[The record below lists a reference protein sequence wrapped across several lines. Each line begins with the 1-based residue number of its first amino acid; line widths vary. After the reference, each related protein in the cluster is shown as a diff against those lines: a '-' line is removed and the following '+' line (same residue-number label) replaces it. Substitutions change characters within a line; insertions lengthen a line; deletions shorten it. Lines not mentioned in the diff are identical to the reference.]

1 MQPSHL
7 GPALPRG
14 ARSLPAP
21 GMDRQK
27 ELDDL
32 ARVDRLIADADRRI
46 RDLEHTMRDAHADW
60 HDVTKAED
68 LLAQLRLALVK
79 YKARRAAIAQFIDDM
94 ESGRL

>member
-1 MQPSHL
+1 
-7 GPALPRG
+7 
-14 ARSLPAP
+14 
-21 GMDRQK
+21 MDRRK

-32 ARVDRLIADADRRI
+32 ANVDRMIADADRRI
-46 RDLEHTMRDAHADW
+46 RDLESTMREARADW

>member
-1 MQPSHL
+1 MRGLALGHAPCPS
-7 GPALPRG
+7 A
-14 ARSLPAP
+14 

-32 ARVDRLIADADRRI
+32 ARVDRLIEDAERRI
-46 RDLEHTMRDAHADW
+46 RALEQTMRDARADW

>member
-1 MQPSHL
+1 M
-7 GPALPRG
+7 
-14 ARSLPAP
+14 PAP

-32 ARVDRLIADADRRI
+32 ANVDRLIDDAERRI
-46 RDLEHTMRDAHADW
+46 RDLERTMREAVADW
-60 HDVTKAED
+60 HDVDKAED
-68 LLAQLRLALVK
+68 LLGQLRLALVK

>member
-1 MQPSHL
+1 
-7 GPALPRG
+7 
-14 ARSLPAP
+14 
-21 GMDRQK
+21 MDRQK

-32 ARVDRLIADADRRI
+32 ARVDRLIEDADRRI
-46 RDLEHTMRDAHADW
+46 RDLEQTMREAHADW

>member
-1 MQPSHL
+1 
-7 GPALPRG
+7 
-14 ARSLPAP
+14 
-21 GMDRQK
+21 MDRQK

-32 ARVDRLIADADRRI
+32 AQVDHLIQDADRRI
-46 RDLEHTMRDAHADW
+46 RDLERTMKESVADW
-60 HDVTKAED
+60 HDVSKAED